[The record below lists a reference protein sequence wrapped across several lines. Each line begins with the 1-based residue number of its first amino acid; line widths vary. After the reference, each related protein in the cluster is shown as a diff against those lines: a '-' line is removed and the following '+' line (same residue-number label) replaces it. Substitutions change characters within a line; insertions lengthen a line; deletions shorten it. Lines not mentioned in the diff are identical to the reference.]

1 MLSIRDGDVVQAFE
15 TARVPDHSEMGRARI
30 ASAKLIKSVV
40 HQTNSIPATSSLRKD
55 NENVFKIVEALTAI
69 TDAHLTN
76 NDGVVEDWKQFWS
89 HAQPVLV
96 GLAQEL
102 SEKGFVLQEPEE
114 EGASH

>member
-1 MLSIRDGDVVQAFE
+1 
-15 TARVPDHSEMGRARI
+15 MGRARI
-30 ASAKLIKSVV
+30 ASAKLIKAVA
-40 HQTNSIPATSSLRKD
+40 HQANGISPSSPIRKD
-55 NENVFKIVEALTAI
+55 NEEVFKIVEALTAV

-102 SEKGFVLQEPEE
+102 TEKGFVLQEPES
-114 EGASH
+114 EGAGEGQ